1 MELLLKNSLKLISYE
16 FSDGILFSDLCQK
29 LKKLFPNISF
39 REKDLSAKLIENAQN
54 FKISHLNSPD
64 NPRFIADKDL
74 IEKYTKQNILSLFIS
89 DEEDKREVII
99 KIYEII
105 VKSREKGIN
114 YQEIRQKIKNE
125 LKLDLELNM
134 ISHYC
139 CKLAFCDLVEI
150 IPQKNCKIVK
160 SQIFIPSKLEKTK
173 KKQNNDLESNI
184 QEKKEDVQIF
194 NFRELT
200 FKQNILINLMSA
212 ESHLKNGLS
221 LLELGERIG
230 KPKESKL
237 LNRYLSKMEKEY
249 NISINPER
257 QGRLFSHKYLIKN
270 QKIKEDLAKLKE
282 SCNFESDNKI
292 KKTTN
297 VEYDNNLMK
306 MEEESPKIKPK
317 IEEIMAGELKKQ
329 ENQKLNQVCFLD
341 LVKIFALDSE
351 YSVFLQKITEANIF
365 NYFLKLKESNR
376 SISKRNDEIHNTNEY
391 QLLTEN
397 MIKILIEKIEFDLI
411 KKQKVDSSNTKSKKQ
426 VSKLKINRYIFCLNQ
441 IYEQEILLIQ
451 KLKQNIIELEF
462 DYGIGKIDRK
472 TVLFML
478 ESLEAIGLI
487 KLIHRDLIGNI
498 DKDEKKNNGQMK
510 QNKNIIILKNISE
523 KDKRID
529 DLAIGLNIKQNS
541 KVQTENMIKSKKISK
556 NKKKIQ
562 IKEEKKFDLEKLWKK
577 SIKDESQEDSESKK
591 IFSYAKISDKEVK
604 KSILSQTLLK
614 MCNKIKTKHI
624 KFMWRKLQTHMEF
637 VCLQDA
643 LKKITQKENI
653 FKDNFFNFSK
663 KFENLNTKF
672 EPIYEKHYNNQL
684 NYENIL
690 DNIDKNIRI
699 LEEPLENQENNR
711 EILKVSRKNL
721 NENCCRKNEKNI
733 ERLKTL
739 MVKYP
744 FKKMKDLEI
753 QLNKINC
760 MDVIWKELINND
772 LISIYSLDQNGEN
785 KPINEEF
792 NLKNKEEYY
801 FQVKDLF
808 YDNI

>member
-1 MELLLKNSLKLISYE
+1 MELLLKHSLKLISYE
-16 FSDGILFSDLCQK
+16 FSDGILFSDLCPQ
-29 LKKLFPNISF
+29 LKNLFPNISF
-39 REKDLSAKLIENAQN
+39 LEKDLLAKLMENAQK
-54 FKISHLNSPD
+54 FKITYLKSPD
-64 NPRFIADKDL
+64 NPLFLADKDL
-74 IEKYTKQNILSLFIS
+74 IEKYTKQDILSLFIS

-99 KIYEII
+99 KIYETI

-114 YQEIRQKIKNE
+114 YQEIKQKIKNE

-139 CKLAFCDLVEI
+139 CKLAACDLVEI

-173 KKQNNDLESNI
+173 KKQNNDPEPSN
-184 QEKKEDVQIF
+184 QEKKEEAQIF

-237 LNRYLSKMEKEY
+237 LNRYLGKMEKEY
-249 NISINPER
+249 NICINPER

-270 QKIKEDLAKLKE
+270 QKIKEELAKLKE
-282 SCNFESDNKI
+282 SCNLESEKKNKKNI
-292 KKTTN
+292 
-297 VEYDNNLMK
+297 NNANNTENFVK

-329 ENQKLNQVCFLD
+329 ENQKLIRACFQD
-341 LVKIFALDSE
+341 LVKIFALNNE

-365 NYFLKLKESNR
+365 NYFVKLKDSAVKN
-376 SISKRNDEIHNTNEY
+376 KKMDEMNNSNEY

-411 KKQKVDSSNTKSKKQ
+411 KNQKVDASNTKSKKQ

-487 KLIHRDLIGNI
+487 KLIHRDLAGNI
-498 DKDEKKNNGQMK
+498 EKDEKKNFVPIK
-510 QNKNIIILKNISE
+510 QNKNIILLKNISE
-523 KDKRID
+523 KDQRID
-529 DLAIGLNIKQNS
+529 DLALGLNVKQNF
-541 KVQTENMIKSKKISK
+541 KVAKENMIKSKKISK

-562 IKEEKKFDLEKLWKK
+562 IKQEKKCDLERLWRK
-577 SIKDESQEDSESKK
+577 SLKDEPFENSESKK

-604 KSILSQTLLK
+604 KTILSQTLVK
-614 MCNKIKTKHI
+614 MCNKITKKHM
-624 KFMWRKLQTHMEF
+624 KFMWRKLQTHIEF
-637 VCLQDA
+637 LCLQDA
-643 LKKITQKENI
+643 LKKITQKENTC
-653 FKDNFFNFSK
+653 KDNFFNFSK
-663 KFENLNTKF
+663 KFEHFSSKF
-672 EPIYEKHYNNQL
+672 HPIFERNNMNQL

-690 DNIDKNIRI
+690 ESIDKNIKI
-699 LEEPLENQENNR
+699 LEEPLENEEINR
-711 EILKVSRKNL
+711 NISKSYGKNT
-721 NENCCRKNEKNI
+721 NENYRKNEKNI

-739 MVKYP
+739 LVKYP

-760 MDVIWKELINND
+760 MDLIWKELINND
-772 LISIYSLDQNGEN
+772 LISIYSIDQNGER
-785 KPINEEF
+785 KQIQELD
-792 NLKNKEEYY
+792 LKNKQEYY
-801 FQVKDLF
+801 FQVKDNF